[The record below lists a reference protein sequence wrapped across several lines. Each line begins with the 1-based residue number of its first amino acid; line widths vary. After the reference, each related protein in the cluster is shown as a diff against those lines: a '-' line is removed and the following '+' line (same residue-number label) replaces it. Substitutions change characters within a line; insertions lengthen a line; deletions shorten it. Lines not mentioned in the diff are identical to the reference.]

1 MGTGHH
7 HSSAGAGH
15 CWAGIQD
22 SLTMALVPCIVI
34 STGYI
39 LLVLFLCELARK
51 LIAPLNPGLV
61 KTALNEAIAAADLCG
76 CCFELIIIADNYGL
90 AAYGLYLFLLTIWW
104 SMKWGDATAC
114 PYNHFEECVQGN
126 MSRQETAVRTV
137 AQTLGGIAV
146 FRVIQVLWSLEI
158 AETHV
163 GRSHSAVYNVC
174 SADLTVPVLHG
185 AIIEG
190 VATLICRLGSRLVAL
205 KEPQYATAI
214 DSFIATSMVCAAF
227 STSGGYL
234 NPVLATSLKF
244 GCRGHTPMEHFVVYW
259 VGSSLGAISSLSV
272 WPHVEEAIAVK
283 QA

>member
-1 MGTGHH
+1 MGVT
-7 HSSAGAGH
+7 H
-15 CWAGIQD
+15 CPGSCAQVFR
-22 SLTMALVPCIVI
+22 MALVPCIAI

-76 CCFELIIIADNYGL
+76 CCFELIIIADNYGIW
-90 AAYGLYLFLLTIWW
+90 AYFIYMFLLTIWW
-104 SMKWGDATAC
+104 SQHWGDATAC

-126 MSRQETAVRTV
+126 MTKQETAVRTI
-137 AQTLGGIAV
+137 AQTIGGVLV
-146 FRVIQVLWSLEI
+146 FRLIQILWALEI

-174 SADLTVPVLHG
+174 SADLTIPVLHG

-190 VATLICRLGSRLVAL
+190 ICTLGCRIGSRLI
-205 KEPQYATAI
+205 TT
-214 DSFIATSMVCAAF
+214 SFICLAF
-227 STSGGYL
+227 STTGGYL

-259 VGSSLGAISSLSV
+259 IGASLGAISSIYT
-272 WPHVEEAIAVK
+272 WPHLEEALAVK
-283 QA
+283 QD

>member
-1 MGTGHH
+1 V
-7 HSSAGAGH
+7 SDKAYVAR
-15 CWAGIQD
+15 
-22 SLTMALVPCIVI
+22 MALVPCIAI

-51 LIAPLNPGLV
+51 VIAPLNPGLV

-146 FRVIQVLWSLEI
+146 FRVIQLLWSLEI

-205 KEPQYATAI
+205 KEPQYATAV

-259 VGSSLGAISSLSV
+259 VGSSLGAIASLSV
-272 WPHVEEAIAVK
+272 WPHVEEAISVK

>member
-1 MGTGHH
+1 MGV
-7 HSSAGAGH
+7 AGRRPG
-15 CWAGIQD
+15 
-22 SLTMALVPCIVI
+22 SRMALVPCIAI

-51 LIAPLNPGLV
+51 VIAPLNPGLV

-126 MSRQETAVRTV
+126 MIGQETAVRTV

-190 VATLICRLGSRLVAL
+190 VATSTPSSQPPSSSDAGATPRWSTLLSTGWDTASAPSPPSPSGLML
-205 KEPQYATAI
+205 KRP
-214 DSFIATSMVCAAF
+214 
-227 STSGGYL
+227 
-234 NPVLATSLKF
+234 SL
-244 GCRGHTPMEHFVVYW
+244 
-259 VGSSLGAISSLSV
+259 
-272 WPHVEEAIAVK
+272 
-283 QA
+283 